1 MKTILVIDD
10 EQPMLTTLAVI
21 LRTAGYE
28 VVTASSGEAGL
39 RQAYECLPD
48 LILCDI
54 HLPDLDGTTVLQALR
69 EDPATA
75 DKQVVLMTGV
85 DKEDFAL
92 RKAIN
97 MGADDFL
104 HKPFT
109 PKELTDCIASRIKRN
124 DLNRHVATRTYDN
137 LRHTLHST
145 LPHEFFAP
153 IANILGVTE
162 LIRQNESLSR
172 QETLQLVDTME
183 QHARKLHRSI
193 DNYLKLIDLASINK
207 TVKCAELSPTKVWN
221 TIASTAQSTASQKDR
236 AADLRIEG
244 LPHALPV
251 SENDL
256 ATLVE
261 ELIDNAC
268 VYSRKGTPVLVA
280 LSHDSNFFRLEV
292 SDQGRGLSEAQVHGL
307 REASHANR
315 NPSTLETPMKGIG
328 LLIVQK
334 LVEARGGGMQIQS
347 QPGQGSRFTLFWP
360 IGKK

>member
-10 EQPMLTTLAVI
+10 EQPMLTTLEVI
-21 LRTAGYE
+21 LRSAGYE
-28 VVTASSGEAGL
+28 VVTAASGEAGL

-48 LILCDI
+48 LVLCDI

-75 DKQVVLMTGV
+75 DKQVVLMTGI

-109 PKELTDCIASRIKRN
+109 PKELTDCVATRIRRN
-124 DLNRHVATRTYDN
+124 DLNRHVATRTYDH

-162 LIRQNESLSR
+162 VVRQNETLSR
-172 QETLQLVDTME
+172 QETLQLVNTIE

-193 DNYLKLIDLASINK
+193 DNYLKLIDLASMNR
-207 TVKCAELSPTKVWN
+207 TVKFAELSATKVWN
-221 TIASTAQSTASQKDR
+221 TIATTAQSTASQKDR
-236 AADLRIEG
+236 SADLRIEG
-244 LPHALPV
+244 LPYALPL

-261 ELIDNAC
+261 ELVDNAC
-268 VYSRKGTPVLVA
+268 IYSRKGTPIIVG
-280 LSHDSNFFRLEV
+280 LSHDSNFFRLQV
-292 SDQGRGLSEAQVHGL
+292 SDQGRGLSETQVREL
-307 REASHANR
+307 REASHPTKTNSVAEA
-315 NPSTLETPMKGIG
+315 PVKGIG
-328 LLIVQK
+328 LLLVQK
-334 LVEARGGGMQIQS
+334 LVEARGGGLQIQS
-347 QPGQGSRFTLFWP
+347 QPGQGSHFTLFWP
-360 IGKK
+360 LGKK